1 MRKEKILKKIL
12 TVSLS
17 LCMSVSLG
25 ISAYA
30 AKGSPMQTET
40 TTADGKTQVTVA
52 WGNQLQSLSPFQ
64 LPYGGYDAVLEE
76 CLEGLGVYDSN
87 YKMKLVMAKE
97 VTQLDEEGYK
107 FNIEIYDYIHDSE
120 GNPITIDDVLFS
132 FEKADQ
138 SGNATQHLSKM
149 KSATKVDDYN
159 MIIEMK
165 DNGVGAL
172 EQIMWKVRIVSQK
185 AFEETGDEMA
195 TKLVGTGPYKIKE
208 FKQGAYLITEK
219 NENYWQ
225 TNKELRGPYAMQNVD
240 QIKKVFITENSQRE
254 IALQTGTVD
263 ISGGQEYSS
272 VDQLSNYEDIV
283 YKGIATNNNW
293 FLFPSS
299 SGALAD
305 ENLRKAVFYAVDEQ
319 AIISSVFNGFAIP
332 CILGLDFTDDYNPE
346 WENKD
351 NYSYDP
357 DKARELISEV
367 GAEGT
372 HLKMICNSG
381 SAGNVEMMELVQAYL
396 MEVGLDA
403 EVVIEENATFNKD
416 AADPTTYDLI
426 AEQYGLATTIQD
438 WRLILDEENWGGK
451 TRFGFQDPELQELLK
466 TAYTPSTH
474 TQENMD
480 ILYDY
485 IIDNAY
491 MKGICRHE
499 NVYMWRS
506 DSVVK
511 DVAVNAS
518 RQFLPHCCTYIW
530 NE

>member
-1 MRKEKILKKIL
+1 
-12 TVSLS
+12 
-17 LCMSVSLG
+17 
-25 ISAYA
+25 
-30 AKGSPMQTET
+30 
-40 TTADGKTQVTVA
+40 
-52 WGNQLQSLSPFQ
+52 
-64 LPYGGYDAVLEE
+64 
-76 CLEGLGVYDSN
+76 
-87 YKMKLVMAKE
+87 MAKE

-283 YKGIATNNNW
+283 YKGIATNN
-293 FLFPSS
+293 
-299 SGALAD
+299 SG
-305 ENLRKAVFYAVDEQ
+305 
-319 AIISSVFNGFAIP
+319 
-332 CILGLDFTDDYNPE
+332 
-346 WENKD
+346 
-351 NYSYDP
+351 
-357 DKARELISEV
+357 
-367 GAEGT
+367 
-372 HLKMICNSG
+372 
-381 SAGNVEMMELVQAYL
+381 
-396 MEVGLDA
+396 
-403 EVVIEENATFNKD
+403 
-416 AADPTTYDLI
+416 
-426 AEQYGLATTIQD
+426 
-438 WRLILDEENWGGK
+438 
-451 TRFGFQDPELQELLK
+451 
-466 TAYTPSTH
+466 
-474 TQENMD
+474 
-480 ILYDY
+480 
-485 IIDNAY
+485 
-491 MKGICRHE
+491 RHHE
-499 NVYMWRS
+499 
-506 DSVVK
+506 D
-511 DVAVNAS
+511 
-518 RQFLPHCCTYIW
+518 
-530 NE
+530 